1 MEFRSANPHL
11 TPHQP
16 HVGVVGHTT
25 DRCLISQ
32 SSVHSKWRFFYHLFP
47 TGLLRYASPRDGQTL
62 LHRAAEGCL
71 PDNVTLLLHTDEEL
85 ANIQD
90 NYGNTALQIACTKA
104 HKPTVKARK
113 LLCPTYFLQVVSI
126 LVPEYSHEHKCVPT
140 LCYNITSINYHR
152 QKPLH
157 IQYRALLGTYNK
169 IHTTNKTSQL

>member
-1 MEFRSANPHL
+1 MLVFYKYCIAAMFWGRTL
-11 TPHQP
+11 LW
-16 HVGVVGHTT
+16 VGIIIYEVNISQRIFHKFQSSVHSIFVLSLFSTIT
-25 DRCLISQ
+25 HSQVLYNCIIPVSYQAHIIISQ

-104 HKPTVKARK
+104 HKPTVKA
-113 LLCPTYFLQVVSI
+113 FLV
-126 LVPEYSHEHKCVPT
+126 
-140 LCYNITSINYHR
+140 
-152 QKPLH
+152 
-157 IQYRALLGTYNK
+157 RAECL
-169 IHTTNKTSQL
+169 IR